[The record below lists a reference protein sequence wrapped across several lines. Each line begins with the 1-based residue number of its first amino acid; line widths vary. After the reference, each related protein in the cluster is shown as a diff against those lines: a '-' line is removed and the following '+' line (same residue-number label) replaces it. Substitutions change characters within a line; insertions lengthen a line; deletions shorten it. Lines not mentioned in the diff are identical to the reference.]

1 MSLLAPLYILG
12 ALAVAAPVIF
22 HLIRRQVKQRT
33 PLSTM
38 MFLPTT
44 QPKLSRRS
52 RLENLPLLLLRA
64 LALLLLALA
73 FSRPFLR
80 SSATTDVD
88 AASRR
93 IVVMVDTSAS
103 MRRGDLWNQAIEQ
116 LRGVTSTLQPG
127 DSLAIVAFDSQPRL
141 RLGFDAAAEMSVESR
156 RTVGDQI
163 FAGEEPSWNATDLG
177 AALRFVAD
185 LSMGEQQTAGAN
197 DSVEVSA
204 VDTASEE
211 ATVQSGS
218 AAETQVVLISDMQ
231 AGASLDALQG
241 IAWPKRLPVEV
252 RSVTAKEKT
261 NAWITLPAQ
270 QEEIVGAAPQETASG
285 QDDRQFRLRVSNSQ
299 QSLRSQFRLAWISQ
313 SKPTDMQSGLTVEVP
328 PGQSR
333 IVRIEQPP
341 IGATSVEL
349 FGDDQDFDNKRY
361 YASEPPRDQTLMFVG
376 NDAPEPR
383 DSLFYY
389 LQRLSLDTPKRKVSI
404 QSMVDS
410 LPAAIDAETVPL
422 VVVSGEISDEAAMS
436 YKDYV
441 RTGGSLVYIV
451 PPAKGNEVGQ
461 QSLRRLTESQEW
473 TVGEAEV
480 KDYAMLSQID
490 FTHPLFAPFA
500 DPKFNDFSKI
510 RFWAH
515 RNFAQRPEG
524 WKVLAS
530 FEGGMPAIL
539 ERSETDPTSKKSGRI
554 WVLAVGWQPIES
566 QLALSTKF
574 IPLIFGMFDA
584 CDSNRDSVIQTS
596 LYPGTAVATLI
607 GSGETQ
613 PQVFRLTD
621 GAIAL
626 ADQSAE
632 QVIEASTIDQPGV
645 YQLASE
651 GRQQKFAVNIAE
663 SESQTD
669 PIGTDDLERMGVVV
683 GKSVAPD
690 EAAMAERQLRDVELE
705 SQQRLWRWLL
715 IGVLGLLALETLV
728 GGWIGR
734 RRQPALSTKPT

>member
-38 MFLPTT
+38 MFLPNT

-80 SSATTDVD
+80 NSATTDVD

-116 LRGVTSTLQPG
+116 LRDVTSTLQPG
-127 DSLAIVAFDSQPRL
+127 DSLAIVTFDSQPRL

-156 RTVGDQI
+156 RTAGDPI
-163 FAGEEPSWNATDLG
+163 FSSEQPTWNSTDLG

-185 LSMGEQQTAGAN
+185 LSTGDERTQGTTEA
-197 DSVEVSA
+197 VEVSA
-204 VDTASEE
+204 AGTGDE
-211 ATVQSGS
+211 ATAVQAGS
-218 AAETQVVLISDMQ
+218 AVETQVVLISDMQ
-231 AGASLDALQG
+231 AGTSLDALQG

-252 RSVTAKEKT
+252 RSVIAKEKT
-261 NAWITLPAQ
+261 NAWLTLPAQ
-270 QEEIVGAAPQETASG
+270 QEEIVGAAPRESASER
-285 QDDRQFRLRVSNSQ
+285 DDRQFRLRVSNAQ
-299 QSLRSQFRLAWISQ
+299 QSQRSQFRLAWIDP
-313 SKPTDMQSGLTVEVP
+313 SKPIDAKAGLTVEVP

-333 IVRIEQPP
+333 IVRVEQPP
-341 IGATSVEL
+341 TGATAIEL

-376 NDAPEPR
+376 NDIAEPR

-389 LQRLSLDTPKRKVSI
+389 LQRLSLDTPKRRVSI
-404 QSMVDS
+404 RLMADS
-410 LPAAIDAETVPL
+410 VPASIDAGDVPML
-422 VVVSGEISDEAAMS
+422 IVSGEINDEAAET
-436 YKDYV
+436 YKQYV
-441 RTGGSLVYIV
+441 QSGGSLLYVV
-451 PPAKGNEVGQ
+451 PSASGNDVGQ
-461 QSLRRLTESQEW
+461 KSLRRLTRSQEW
-473 TVGEAEV
+473 TIGEAEV
-480 KDYAMLSQID
+480 KDYTMLSQID
-490 FTHPLFAPFA
+490 FSHPLFAPFA

-510 RFWAH
+510 RFWTH
-515 RNFAQRPEG
+515 RSFVQRPDG
-524 WKVLAS
+524 WDVLAS
-530 FEGGMPAIL
+530 FEGGSPAIL
-539 ERSETDPTSKKSGRI
+539 ERLESEPTSNKTGRI
-554 WVLAVGWQPIES
+554 WLLAVGWQPLES

-584 CDSNRDSVIQTS
+584 SDNNPNSGIQTS
-596 LYPGTAVATLI
+596 LHPGTAVSALV
-607 GSGETQ
+607 G
-613 PQVFRLTD
+613 TD
-621 GAIAL
+621 QKLPEVYQLSTEAAKT
-626 ADQSAE
+626 ADEVAGKL
-632 QVIEASTIDQPGV
+632 IEASIIDQPGV
-645 YQLASE
+645 YQLVSD
-651 GRQQKFAVNIAE
+651 GRQEKIAINIAE

-669 PIGTDDLERMGVVV
+669 PIGSDELERMGVVV
-683 GKSVAPD
+683 GKAIAPVD
-690 EAAMAERQLRDVELE
+690 AAIGERQLRDVELE
-705 SQQRLWRWLL
+705 SQQRIWRWLL
-715 IGVLGLLALETLV
+715 IGVLGLLAVETLV

-734 RRQPALSTKPT
+734 QRRPATSS